1 MGLKT
6 WYEANIMPR
15 LITCACSQ
23 GQVMKRRAAV
33 VPLARGDVFELGCGG
48 GINHAFY
55 DPSAITSYAGI
66 DPHAGLLDGA
76 RAAARDKGWAADLR
90 QGRGEAIPFADASFD
105 CVVCTFTLC
114 SVDDPSQVMAE
125 LSRILR
131 PGGQTLF
138 LEHGRAPDASV
149 RGWQERIEPVW
160 KRLAGGCH
168 LTRPV
173 ASALQGAGFT
183 PSAPNTAAAL
193 WALTLAYAGLPC
205 APFSCHSTSSC
216 RMIGLTTISKN
227 DFRDERH
234 R

>member
-1 MGLKT
+1 MGIKT

-15 LITCACSQ
+15 MITCACSQ

-66 DPHAGLLDGA
+66 DPHEGLLDGA
-76 RAAARDKGWAADLR
+76 RAAAREKGWTADLR
-90 QGRGEAIPFADASFD
+90 AARGEAIPFADKSFD

-114 SVDDPSQVMAE
+114 SVDDPDQVLAE

-131 PGGQTLF
+131 PGGQALF
-138 LEHGRAPDASV
+138 LEHGRAPDGGV

-160 KRLAGGCH
+160 KHLAGGCH
-168 LTRPV
+168 LTRPIGG
-173 ASALQGAGFT
+173 AWQAAGFAVETLGEGYT
-183 PSAPNTAAAL
+183 PKAPRF
-193 WALTLAYAGLPC
+193 AGWMEWGVARKPL
-205 APFSCHSTSSC
+205 
-216 RMIGLTTISKN
+216 
-227 DFRDERH
+227 
-234 R
+234 